1 MPREIQRR
9 MLPWYVFALVVLAL
23 IVYAVVRS
31 FDPSSVLRV
40 GILKHESSL
49 PVIVA
54 NERGLFAQHGLRV
67 ELVELSPTEHMSALL
82 SGRVDVLSPT
92 SFTTLFG
99 VLANNPEE
107 LFALTPGA
115 EVLENRPVY
124 GFVVRASSP
133 VKEVKDISGQV
144 MAINPFTELNV
155 KMIFSAAGANPPQTV
170 VVTRDA
176 ALEAVRKGVAV
187 AAIMDQPAL
196 SIAANSPDF
205 KVIEP
210 NPRAR
215 YIGSPYWSGS
225 GAVRRE
231 TWVKR
236 ESAIRTY
243 LASIDEAIALIRT
256 DEVGE
261 RVRMLKVL
269 GIDES
274 VAAQCGGYY
283 FPLSTQP
290 VPTDSL
296 QVTVRAMADARLLPA
311 PIDVQH
317 LFPPTLYGTP

>member
-1 MPREIQRR
+1 
-9 MLPWYVFALVVLAL
+9 MLLAV
-23 IVYAVVRS
+23 ITYAVYRS
-31 FDPSSVLRV
+31 FEPSNVLRV

-49 PVIVA
+49 PVVVA
-54 NERGLFAQHGLRV
+54 AERGLFAQHGLRV
-67 ELVELSPTEHMSALL
+67 ELVELSPSEHMSALL

-99 VLANNPEE
+99 VFANNPEE
-107 LFALTPGA
+107 LYALTPGA

-124 GFVVRASSP
+124 GFIVRGSSQARE
-133 VKEVKDISGQV
+133 VKELSGQV

-155 KMIFSAAGANPPQTV
+155 KMIFAAAGASPPETV

-196 SIAANSPDF
+196 SIAARSPDF
-205 KVIEP
+205 RLIEP

-215 YIGSPYWSGS
+215 YIGSPYWSGA

-231 TWVKR
+231 TWTKR
-236 ESAIRTY
+236 ESAVREY
-243 LASIDEAIALIRT
+243 LASIDAAISLIRG
-256 DEVGE
+256 DEAGE
-261 RVRMLKVL
+261 RVRMLKAL

-274 VAAQCGGYY
+274 VAAECGGYY
-283 FPLSTQP
+283 FPLTTQP

-296 QVTVRAMADARLLPA
+296 QLTVKAMVSARLLPA

>member
-1 MPREIQRR
+1 MPREIRRR
-9 MLPWYVFALVVLAL
+9 MLPWYLFALLLLAL

-31 FDPSSVLRV
+31 FEPSSVLRV

-54 NERGLFAQHGLRV
+54 SERGLFTQHGLRV
-67 ELVELSPTEHMSALL
+67 EVIELSPTEHMSALL
-82 SGRVDVLSPT
+82 SGRVDILSPT

-99 VLANNPEE
+99 VFANNPEE

-124 GFVVRASSP
+124 GFVVRGSSQ

-155 KMIFSAAGANPPQTV
+155 KMIFSAAGANQPQTI

-196 SIAANSPDF
+196 SIAARSPDF

-231 TWVKR
+231 TWMTR
-236 ESAIRTY
+236 ESAIRSY
-243 LASIDEAIALIRT
+243 LASIDEAIAFIRK
-256 DEVGE
+256 DETGE

-296 QVTVRAMADARLLPA
+296 LVTVRAMVDARLLPS